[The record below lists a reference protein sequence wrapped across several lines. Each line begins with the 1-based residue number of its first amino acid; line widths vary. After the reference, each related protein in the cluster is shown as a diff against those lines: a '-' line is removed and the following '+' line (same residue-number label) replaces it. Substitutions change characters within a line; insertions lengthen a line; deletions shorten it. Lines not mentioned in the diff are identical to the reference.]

1 MQTRKELMDSLIE
14 EGIKEAYLRAQPS
27 VDISQVNWEE
37 YEKDPLKEEYPF
49 YDRYYLPM
57 EIQSQ
62 ILDDI
67 TLALN
72 ASNDM
77 DVYGELILTYLEKGG
92 HKEVYKPLIE
102 GGNPCRSYEDTPKL
116 EELIGKENT
125 EKAFEL
131 IKECI
136 KFYSSHYEENRIRS
150 SVFQYPTSNAEK
162 VKEYWEKMGRPID
175 IDDSVYKNHYG
186 DWEYSAKEYINGK
199 VTIEDDDEEFY
210 ENNSEDDSD
219 FQEFIE
225 EYKTKESSSDNT
237 NSSEEK
243 DIQ

>member
-1 MQTRKELMDSLIE
+1 MKTRKELMNSLIE
-14 EGIKEAYLRAQPS
+14 EGIKEAYLRAQPP

-37 YEKDPLKEEYPF
+37 YEKDPLKEEYPL
-49 YDRYYLPM
+49 YDRHYLPI

-67 TLALN
+67 ISTLN
-72 ASNDM
+72 ASNDI
-77 DVYGELILTYLEKGG
+77 DVYGELILSYLEKGG
-92 HKEVYKPLIE
+92 HKEVYKPLVE
-102 GGNPCRSYEDTPKL
+102 GGSPCRSYENTPKL
-116 EELIGKENT
+116 EELIGKENA

-131 IKECI
+131 IKECMR
-136 KFYSSHYEENRIRS
+136 FYNSRYEENRIRS

-162 VKEYWEKMGRPID
+162 VKEYWEKMGQPIE

-186 DWEYSAKEYINGK
+186 DWDYSAKEYINGK
-199 VTIEDDDEEFY
+199 VTIEDEEDFY

-225 EYKTKESSSDNT
+225 EYKARESSIDNVD
-237 NSSEEK
+237 SSKEK
-243 DIQ
+243 GI

>member
-1 MQTRKELMDSLIE
+1 MKTRKELMDSLIE
-14 EGIKEAYLRAQPS
+14 EGIKEAYLRAQPP
-27 VDISQVNWEE
+27 VDIFQVNWEE
-37 YEKDPLKEEYPF
+37 YEKDTLKEEYPF

-67 TLALN
+67 VSALN

-77 DVYGELILTYLEKGG
+77 DVYGELILAYLEKGG

-102 GGNPCRSYEDTPKL
+102 GGSPCRNYEDTPKL
-116 EELIGKENT
+116 EELIGKENA
-125 EKAFEL
+125 EKTFEL
-131 IKECI
+131 IKECM
-136 KFYSSHYEENRIRS
+136 KFYNSRYEENRIRS

-162 VKEYWEKMGRPID
+162 VKEYWEKMGQPIE

-199 VTIEDDDEEFY
+199 VTIEDDEDFY
-210 ENNSEDDSD
+210 ENIQEDNSD

-225 EYKTKESSSDNT
+225 EYKEKESSIDNVD
-237 NSSEEK
+237 SSEEK
-243 DIQ
+243 DI